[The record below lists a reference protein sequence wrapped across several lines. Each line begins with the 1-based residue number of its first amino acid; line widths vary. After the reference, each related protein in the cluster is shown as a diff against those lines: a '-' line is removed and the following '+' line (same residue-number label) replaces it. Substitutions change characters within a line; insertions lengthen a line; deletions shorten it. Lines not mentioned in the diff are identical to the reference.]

1 MVYRTL
7 RQNSNGF
14 IIIEQSNI
22 MFLSFDGA
30 IHFVKEIET
39 ATVVDFFLSNFW
51 NFSIVNGFAKI
62 LSIYFFLVDHSIAG
76 DITGGG

>member
-1 MVYRTL
+1 MMVYRTL
-7 RQNSNGF
+7 RQNSNGY

-39 ATVVDFFLSNFW
+39 AMVVDFFLSNF
-51 NFSIVNGFAKI
+51 
-62 LSIYFFLVDHSIAG
+62 
-76 DITGGG
+76 